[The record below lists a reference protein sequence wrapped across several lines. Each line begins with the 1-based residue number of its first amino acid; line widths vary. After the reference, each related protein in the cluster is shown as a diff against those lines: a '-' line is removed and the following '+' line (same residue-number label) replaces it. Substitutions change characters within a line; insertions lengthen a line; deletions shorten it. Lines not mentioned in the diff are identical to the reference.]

1 MEIVEISPAYLA
13 EYAQV
18 SSGFEVRNIL
28 TVERLDAGWGWGSG
42 GLRLVEQRV
51 AEPYW
56 KDYDSYDEGRPQDWP
71 KEFDLSPWGFF
82 PCSGTGQPNRGRG
95 RGLCHA
101 GDFSIRTP
109 PGPGSA
115 VGYSGQTRG
124 ARQRGGEKAL

>member
-82 PCSGTGQPNRGRG
+82 LQWNR
-95 RGLCHA
+95 A
-101 GDFSIRTP
+101 AQS
-109 PGPGSA
+109 
-115 VGYSGQTRG
+115 G
-124 ARQRGGEKAL
+124 ARSWLMPRRGFFN